1 MINNPLEAL
10 DHIRLEFS
18 PGDLHL
24 LNIAL
29 AFIMFGV
36 ALEIKLDHF
45 KKFMINPKSAAVGVV
60 SQFLLLPFFTF
71 LLTIIFHRF
80 CHLPWR
86 WE

>member
-1 MINNPLEAL
+1 MVSNPLDAL

-36 ALEIKLDHF
+36 ALEIKVDHF
-45 KKFMINPKSAAVGVV
+45 KKLFVNPKAALVGVA
-60 SQFLLLPFFTF
+60 SQFFLLPFITF
-71 LLTIIFHRF
+71 LLTIIFHV
-80 CHLPWR
+80 LQ
-86 WE
+86 